1 MQLEP
6 KFRRQA
12 GFTLV
17 EVLVTLIVTS
27 LILSI
32 VMNAALQAKTRAV
45 ATLDKEEAVI
55 LARGLIAGR
64 AIAPYDPATRRGE
77 SDGLRWTVSERPVA
91 ADAGRLLFLSEI
103 LVSVRDA
110 KGVELSALQVR
121 KIKAAPRR

>member
-1 MQLEP
+1 MRFEP
-6 KFRRQA
+6 ISRRQA

-45 ATLDKEEAVI
+45 ATLDKEEAVM

-64 AIAPYDPATRRGE
+64 AIAPFDPAPRRGE
-77 SDGLRWTVSERPVA
+77 SGDLRWTISERPLA
-91 ADAGRLLFLSEI
+91 SDAGRLFLLSEI

-110 KGVELSALQVR
+110 KDVELSALRVR
-121 KIKAAPRR
+121 KIKAAPRQ

>member
-1 MQLEP
+1 MP
-6 KFRRQA
+6 PRTVSRTQA

-45 ATLDKEEAVI
+45 ATLEKEQAVM

-64 AIAPYDPATRRGE
+64 AIAPFDPAARRGE
-77 SDGLRWTVSERPVA
+77 SGGLRWTISERPVA
-91 ADAGRLLFLSEI
+91 SDSGRLLLLSEI

-110 KGVELSALQVR
+110 KGVTLSALQVR

>member
-1 MQLEP
+1 MPPDSMSRQ
-6 KFRRQA
+6 QA

-45 ATLDKEEAVI
+45 ATLDKEEAVM

-64 AIAPYDPATRRGE
+64 AIAPYDAATRRGE

-91 ADAGRLLFLSEI
+91 SDAGRLLLLSEI

-110 KGVELSALQVR
+110 KGVELSTLRVR